1 MCSGGNQRSVSRKSI
16 TAARSAALRTLPS
29 VICVPGAKACG
40 AAIGWW
46 GRNRFW
52 RGELLGA
59 LLGPVGWWLLWR
71 TRGAF
76 AECGSC
82 SRPVRVQART
92 CPHCG
97 AGRDQASGRSSRS
110 QLKGVERGRAPW

>member
-1 MCSGGNQRSVSRKSI
+1 MLPFAQQH
-16 TAARSAALRTLPS
+16 AAWFYALAIW
-29 VICVPGAKACG
+29 VAVGALAG

-52 RGELLGA
+52 RGALLGA
-59 LLGPVGWWLLWR
+59 LLGPMGWWLLWR

-76 AECGSC
+76 AECASC

-97 AGRDQASGRSSRS
+97 AGRAQSLARSSRS